1 MGYSD
6 NHYTGNCLDNH
17 PNQILIMKST
27 THICTECQVHREEG
41 GGCYTFCEGKRF
53 IPIPEEKPQNI
64 QDVVGENWAEDAYYL

>member
-27 THICTECQVHREEG
+27 THICTECQVPREEG

-53 IPIPEEKPQNI
+53 IPIPTEEKPQNI
-64 QDVVGENWAEDAYYL
+64 QETIAHD

>member
-27 THICTECQVHREEG
+27 THICTECQVPREEG
-41 GGCYTFCEGKRF
+41 GGCYTFCNGKNF
-53 IPIPEEKPQNI
+53 LPIPEEKPQNI
-64 QDVVGENWAEDAYYL
+64 QDVVEENWAEDAYYL